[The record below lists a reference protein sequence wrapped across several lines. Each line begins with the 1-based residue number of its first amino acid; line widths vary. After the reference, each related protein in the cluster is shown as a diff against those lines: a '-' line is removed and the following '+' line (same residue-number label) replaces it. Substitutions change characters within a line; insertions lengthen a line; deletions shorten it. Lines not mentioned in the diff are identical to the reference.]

1 MDELEHFRKQYISQ
15 LCSDSLFFK
24 SEFYLSIV
32 ELELLF
38 YSVMTLY
45 IEHIYLITYN
55 NKKKHKYKKSMKKL
69 QEQIINLNKMISV
82 FSKSL
87 RVFRKKL
94 QKNKIPDTITYDYSK
109 QFILPELYQ
118 NNLKH
123 IYNAKYFDKF
133 RNTEFKTLKY
143 DMTKQKD
150 VQYYYFNEALLS
162 IEMLYI
168 YKNYIVEL
176 NKIPDVNIKVHP
188 SFHHYV
194 HLIIEQI
201 YFLYCGMNGIF
212 ELHNGNNIYDVPD
225 FDLSSLYDFKFLTL
239 IYVFT
244 IKQNMIN
251 ELLKKYL
258 NFIDVNYPKE
268 IIIARNKYK
277 IKIDMA
283 K

>member
-32 ELELLF
+32 ELELML

-55 NKKKHKYKKSMKKL
+55 NKKKHKNKKSLKNL
-69 QEQIINLNKMISV
+69 QEQIINLNKMIPT

-87 RVFRKKL
+87 RIFRKKL
-94 QKNKIPDTITYDYSK
+94 QKNKIPITISYDYSK
-109 QFILPELYQ
+109 QFILPEIYV
-118 NNLKH
+118 NDLKQ
-123 IYNAKYFDKF
+123 IYNSKYFDKF

-143 DMTKQKD
+143 DMTSQKD
-150 VQYYYFNEALLS
+150 VQYYYYNEALLS

-168 YKNYIVEL
+168 YKKYIDEL
-176 NKIPDVNIKVHP
+176 HKIPDINIYVKP

-194 HLIIEQI
+194 HLLIEQI

-212 ELHNGNNIYDVPD
+212 ELHNGNNIYNVSE
-225 FDLSSLYDFKFLTL
+225 FDLASLYDFKILTL

-244 IKQNMIN
+244 IKQNIIN
-251 ELLKKYL
+251 DLLRKYL
-258 NFIDVNYPKE
+258 DFIGINYPK
-268 IIIARNKYK
+268 K
-277 IKIDMA
+277 M
-283 K
+283 